1 MKSENVVSRR
11 QFIQTSAAGVA
22 LTGLSGALF
31 DLCADPL
38 GLPIGLQLYTVGSD
52 LQKDFDGTLKK
63 IAAIGYKSVEGAS
76 FASFQGKSPADLRK
90 LFSDAGLKCPS
101 AHVVQTTMSDDEMNK
116 LIDFCHNLGLQ
127 YMVCAT
133 TPIGPPPGPPQK
145 GLTPEQR
152 RAAAEDRLNKLTPDD
167 FKKTAEVFNK
177 IGAKINKAGM
187 QFAYHNHALEF
198 KSFTDGSTGLDVLIQ
213 NSEKDTVNY
222 ELDCGWVVYAGHDPV
237 ALLKKY
243 PDRIKMLHVKDEKP
257 GYPAS
262 IGGGGAPTTEVG
274 KGKVDW
280 KAVFEAAKGAKIQ
293 HYFVEQEP
301 PFSEM
306 PPLEA
311 IKVSYDYL
319 HALKV

>member
-1 MKSENVVSRR
+1 MDFQNSASRR
-11 QFIQTSAAGVA
+11 QFLQSTVAALAATS
-22 LTGLSGALF
+22 LSGALL
-31 DLCADPL
+31 DLRADPL

-63 IAAIGYKSVEGAS
+63 IGEIGYKSVEGAS
-76 FASFQGKSPADLRK
+76 LASFQGKSPADLRK
-90 LFSDAGLKCPS
+90 SFSDAGLVCPS
-101 AHVVQTTMSDDEMNK
+101 AHVVQTTMSDDEMSK
-116 LIDFCHNLGLQ
+116 LIDFCHSLGLE

-133 TPIGPPPGPPQK
+133 TPIGPPPAPSQP

-152 RAAAEDRLNKLTPDD
+152 RAAAEQRLNNLSPDD
-167 FKKTAEVFNK
+167 FKRTAEVFNQ
-177 IGAKINKAGM
+177 IGARINKAGM

-198 KSFTDGSTGLDVLIQ
+198 KSFPDGSTGLDVLIQ
-213 NSEKDTVNY
+213 NSEKGVVNY
-222 ELDCGWVVYAGHDPV
+222 ELDCGWVVYAGNDPV

-243 PDRIKMLHVKDEKP
+243 PERIKMLHIKDEKP

-262 IGGGGAPTTEVG
+262 IGEGGAPTTEIG
-274 KGKVDW
+274 KGKIDW
-280 KAVFEAAKGAKIQ
+280 KAVFEAAKRAKIQ

-306 PPLEA
+306 PPLDA
-311 IKVSYDYL
+311 IKVSYAYL

>member
-1 MKSENVVSRR
+1 MKSVSRR
-11 QFIQTSAAGVA
+11 RFMQSTAGAIAA
-22 LTGLSGALF
+22 TGLAGAL
-31 DLCADPL
+31 LELRADPL

-52 LQKDFDGTLKK
+52 LQKDFDGTLKT
-63 IAAIGYKSVEGAS
+63 IADIGYKAVEGAS

-90 LFSDAGLKCPS
+90 AFSDVGLTCPS
-101 AHVVQTTMSDDEMNK
+101 AHVVQTTLTDDQMDQ

-133 TPIGPPPGPPQK
+133 TPIGPPAGPPQA
-145 GLTPEQR
+145 GLTREQR
-152 RAAAEDRLNKLTPDD
+152 MAAAKARLDALTPDD
-167 FKKTAEVFNK
+167 FKRTAEVFNK
-177 IGAKINKAGM
+177 VGARINQAGM

-198 KSFTDGSTGLDVLIQ
+198 KDFPDGSTGMDVLIQ
-213 NSEKDTVNY
+213 NSEKGTVNY

-237 ALLKKY
+237 AMLKKY
-243 PDRIKMLHVKDEKP
+243 PDRIKMLHIKDEKP
-257 GYPAS
+257 GYPPS
-262 IGGGGAPTTEVG
+262 IGFGGAPTTEVG
-274 KGKVDW
+274 KGKIDW
-280 KAVFEAAKGAKIQ
+280 KAVFEAAKEGGHIQ

-306 PPLEA
+306 PPLQA